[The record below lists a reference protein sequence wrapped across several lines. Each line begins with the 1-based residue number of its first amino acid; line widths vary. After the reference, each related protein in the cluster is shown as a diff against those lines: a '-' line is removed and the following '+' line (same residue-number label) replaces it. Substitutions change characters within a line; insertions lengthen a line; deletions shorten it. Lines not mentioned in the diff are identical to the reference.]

1 MSADALDAVHHLDTP
16 VRELMSPG
24 VLTIVEDAALKQA
37 VRAMRRHRVH
47 AVVVS
52 GRDTGRPLGWVTAR
66 GVLAWF
72 DRDHSLATAGD
83 AITESAVLIEPG
95 ASARE
100 AVGLMSRERVN
111 RLLVAH
117 RPDVMPE
124 GVLTDLDLLGA

>member
-1 MSADALDAVHHLDTP
+1 MTAEPFDAIGHLDTP
-16 VRELMSPG
+16 VRDLMSAG

-47 AVVVS
+47 AVLVS
-52 GRDTGRPLGWVTAR
+52 GRETGHPLGWVTAR
-66 GVLAWF
+66 GVLAWI

-83 AITESAVLIEPG
+83 AVTEAAVVIEPG
-95 ASARE
+95 ATARE

-117 RPDVMPE
+117 RADVMPE
-124 GVLTDLDLLGA
+124 GVLTDLDLLGV